1 MQQFVESAE
10 RYTTEYVRRRR
21 RNRIIMVLG
30 VFVVFCTTYA
40 LILPAITMER
50 SLVCEQA
57 EHVHSAACYEE
68 IDIPAGNAV
77 DCGKEEHSHS
87 DECYVKKVSY
97 ICGNTDPD
105 HAHTEDCMFIERELA
120 CGKEEHKHGD
130 ECMKA
135 VPAHKEKILKCK
147 KAEHVH
153 TDACYDA
160 VPDGEIKEPDFV
172 REIDGLTVSVNAPE
186 GAFPSAVTMKVE
198 KVDDEQT
205 LETLRSAV
213 EEKSDKVIAVDI
225 SFINADGEE
234 VEPKLPV
241 SVKFASEEIS
251 GCNEPV
257 VVHLSDDGET
267 ALVDQTDETV
277 TMNEVSFE
285 AESFSVYA
293 VVDGQ
298 VKGRRTYKFYWKEP
312 EGTEEPPKYLF
323 RNNAG
328 IISYYQIVKDGE
340 TLQTIPDPEYDSEE
354 NPYVNPD
361 TGEPIRVKREF
372 LGWYLAN
379 GTKLEFEQPVTVTQ
393 EEEVSVYARFTQ
405 VYFVTFYSG
414 AKSHDTE
421 TGEFKDIILTSK
433 AAVPDNLSSGEE
445 NPPATVTISDI
456 TVEAPLPTKAFA
468 GWSYTENDTTAIPG
482 DTITVNTYRTEL
494 YPVFEDACWIRYQ
507 ADKVGEGAE
516 YVPAIHIQPGHSIS
530 QLGVSTEEGM
540 EFLGWY
546 TEQDG
551 GIQVTNGNGRVVTT
565 GGTTYLNDARTNYLR
580 GGALTLNEDITL
592 YGHWTGKIVNY
603 TVVFWQQQVTDHKD
617 ATNDDV
623 AEGEQY
629 SNLKKHYDYAYHVV
643 RQAQA
648 KTTVS
653 TTNADKRYD
662 TNTPSGVTGDNWAF
676 YTFNSAKD
684 KSITV
689 GKDGNSV
696 LNVYYDR
703 KLMTINFY
711 KKSSGTE
718 YYTTPS
724 ETFTGLYGQTLTQKD
739 AEGNQMYSYIW
750 PSTDNTDPENP
761 INLKWQEAT
770 VTTDNNGN
778 VTSVKVG
785 RNATTQTY
793 IDGFI
798 FPARYGSQTVY
809 SLANSG
815 NLGNGDIHHYLEQ
828 SDGTFALK
836 QTVHMNATSSPFN
849 FTNKFTGYE
858 VTYYVTKGA
867 TTRPP
872 ETYTANDKKPI
883 TQGTNYSSSSQA
895 YQYTNDFSRYDL
907 YVFHVRSERQIVF
920 FDSMGDY
927 EDGNGTH
934 TVAAASM
941 TFKYLDD
948 ISSVANK
955 QPDYIRSRYFFT
967 GWYADP
973 ACSKKYDFNR
983 QMPNNNIQVY
993 AGWDTQW
1000 YWIKIDPNGGALTET
1015 EATWFWEEAE
1025 IGRVEPYYDVK
1036 RDFVEVEDYDEN
1048 DVFYYH
1054 YDEFDTDHALDDDYP
1069 QPMTRQARYTTDP
1082 DDATDTE
1089 TKYIYLPS
1097 NYSLWGWYKVEL
1109 DANNHIVKDE
1119 SGEDVMSLYDFD
1131 TPVTGNL
1138 LLRAMW
1144 KKVGQYSV
1152 TYSAQGYLLN
1162 SDGTYSEGTVI
1173 SGENAPND
1181 KSVYSDKS
1189 NAQAMPKPESPEGYE
1204 FLYWALVDNDGN
1216 IVRRYYPGNTYMIN
1230 SDYADEHNT
1239 LHLKAV
1245 YLKYEDLPVEAAGIK
1260 YNSNTV
1266 DILGN
1271 TLVTESGT
1279 VLPAIEA
1286 VDQKIQYN
1294 EAINIRYLNEFTS
1307 GSYSQGDVSWN
1318 QWDEHTGYTFLGWD
1332 QNPYLNETQ
1341 TPQFKY
1347 NSANGKFYVQDPDTG
1362 EYTIEVSQIAGDE
1375 MDPKPNTLYAIWEP
1389 TTVSVNISKVV
1400 EGTSDD
1406 KLKEFDFDVH
1416 YIHYNITT
1424 SSKEERND
1432 AFTLKDGDPAMQLNN
1447 VVPFG
1452 MIMTVKET
1460 TADDSFDTVYT
1471 GIRNTDA
1478 YHNEVTPAV
1487 TLTPQGAENNQFVIT
1502 GDTDITVYNIRKEY
1516 AVSIMKTNETLS
1528 QPLAGAEFTLK
1539 GPDDEVLYNNI
1550 VSGADGMLS
1559 ASGVSVFNLAHT
1571 GGPNAGATNYELI
1584 ETKQPEGYAMPAD
1597 PVITIAVYA
1606 DKVIVKQNGNERT
1619 YAGSTTLSNG
1629 TAPVTVQ
1636 VTNTMSGHTLPMT
1649 GGSGIFFHI
1658 TAGALLMTAAA
1669 WIYIV
1674 RRRRDAVK
1682 A

>member
-21 RNRIIMVLG
+21 RNKLVMALG
-30 VFVVFCTTYA
+30 VIVVFCTTYA
-40 LILPAITMER
+40 LILPAITLER

-68 IDIPAGNAV
+68 VEVPAGKAI
-77 DCGKEEHSHS
+77 DCGKEEHAHS
-87 DECYVKKVSY
+87 AECYTKTVSY

-105 HAHTEDCMFIERELA
+105 HEHTEDCMFIERELV
-120 CGKEEHKHGD
+120 CEKEEHSHTD

-135 VPAHKEKILKCK
+135 VPAHTEKVLKCK
-147 KAEHVH
+147 KAEHTH
-153 TDACYDA
+153 TDACFDA
-160 VPDGEIKEPDFV
+160 IPDGKIKEPDFV

-205 LETLRSAV
+205 LETLRNAV
-213 EEKSDKVIAVDI
+213 SEKSDKVIAVDI

-257 VVHLSDDGET
+257 VVHLSDEGET

-298 VKGRRTYKFYWKEP
+298 VKGRRTYKFYWNEP

-361 TGEPIRVKREF
+361 TGEPVRVKREF

-379 GTKLEFEQPVTVTQ
+379 GTKLEFEQPVTVTA

-414 AKSHDTE
+414 AKSFNPDTE
-421 TGEFKDIILTSK
+421 EYKDIILTSK
-433 AAVPDNLSSGEE
+433 SAVPDNPSSGEE
-445 NPPATVTISDI
+445 NPIATVTISDI
-456 TVEAPLPTKAFA
+456 TVEAPLPTQAFA
-468 GWSYTENDTTAIPG
+468 GWSYTEGGEAIED
-482 DTITVNTYRTEL
+482 DTIEVNTFRTVL
-494 YPVFEDACWIRYQ
+494 YPVFEDARWIRFQ

-516 YVPAIHIQPGHSIS
+516 YVPAIHVQPGESVS
-530 QLGVSTEEGM
+530 RLNVSTEQGM

-546 TEQDG
+546 TEQEG
-551 GIQVTNGNGRVVTT
+551 GIQVTDGNGNVVSTA
-565 GGTTYLNDARTNYLR
+565 GTTYLDDSHSNYLR
-580 GGALTLNEDITL
+580 GGTLTINEDITL

-603 TVVFWQQQVTDHKD
+603 TVVYWQQQVTDNKD
-617 ATNDDV
+617 ASNDEVID
-623 AEGEQY
+623 GEPY
-629 SNLKKHYDYAYHVV
+629 SNLKKHYEFADYEV

-653 TTNADKRYD
+653 TTAADRQMNTSGEGEWGFYEFNA
-662 TNTPSGVTGDNWAF
+662 
-676 YTFNSAKD
+676 AKD
-684 KSITV
+684 RSIVV

-711 KKSSGTE
+711 TYNNNSRK
-718 YYTTPS
+718 YNTTPKY
-724 ETFTGLYGQTLTQKD
+724 TFTGLYGQTLTQKD
-739 AEGNQMYSYIW
+739 AEGVQMYNYSW
-750 PSTDNTDPENP
+750 PSQER
-761 INLKWQEAT
+761 WREAT
-770 VTTDNNGN
+770 ITTNNQGVVTN
-778 VTSVKVG
+778 VTVG
-785 RNATTQTY
+785 NNATAQTY

-798 FPARYGSQTVY
+798 FPGRYGYNTVY
-809 SLANSG
+809 SLATNS
-815 NLGNGDIHHYLEQ
+815 NNGSAEIHHYLEQ

-836 QTVHMNATSSPFN
+836 QTVKTNAGTESTFN

-858 VTYYVTKGA
+858 VKFYTTKGA
-867 TTRPP
+867 SQTPQQTIGPNNL
-872 ETYTANDKKPI
+872 TPI
-883 TQGTNYSSSSQA
+883 TSGTTYNNTSQA
-895 YQYTNDFSRYDL
+895 YQYKYNSNSNDL
-907 YVFHVRSERQIVF
+907 YVFHTRFERRIVF
-920 FDSMGDY
+920 FDPMGNYVD
-927 EDGNGTH
+927 ENGTH
-934 TVAAASM
+934 TVAAE
-941 TFKYLDD
+941 TVTVKYLDD
-948 ISSVANK
+948 ISSVANTP
-955 QPDYIRSRYFFT
+955 PDYIRDRYFFT

-973 ACSKKYDFNR
+973 ACSQKFDFNR
-983 QMPNNNIQVY
+983 QMPNNDLKVY

-1000 YWIKIDPNGGALTET
+1000 YWIKIDPNGGTLTST

-1036 RDFVEVEDYDEN
+1036 RDFVEYEDGTY
-1048 DVFYYH
+1048 YYH
-1054 YDEFDTDHALDDDYP
+1054 YDEFNTDHALDDDYP
-1069 QPMTRQARYTTDP
+1069 QPVTRQARYTTDP

-1097 NYSLWGWYKVEL
+1097 TYSLWGWYKVEL
-1109 DANNHIVKDE
+1109 DENNHIVKDE

-1131 TPVTGNL
+1131 TPITGNL

-1144 KKVGQYSV
+1144 KKVGKYNV
-1152 TYSAQGYLLN
+1152 EYSAEGYLLN
-1162 SDGTYSEGTVI
+1162 ADGTYSESTVI
-1173 SGENAPND
+1173 QGSNAPND
-1181 KSVYSDKS
+1181 LSVYSDKS
-1189 NAQAMPKPESPEGYE
+1189 NAQAMPKPESPDGYE
-1204 FLYWALVDNDGN
+1204 FLYWALVDSDGN

-1230 SDYADEHNT
+1230 SDYADELNVM
-1239 LHLKAV
+1239 HLKAV

-1286 VDQKIQYN
+1286 FDQKIQYN

-1307 GSYSQGDVSWN
+1307 DSYSQGDVSWD

-1332 QNPYLNETQ
+1332 QNQYLDETQ

-1347 NSANGKFYVQDPDTG
+1347 NSANGKFYVEDPDTH

-1375 MDPKPNTLYAIWEP
+1375 TEPRPNTLYAIWEP
-1389 TTVSVNISKVV
+1389 TTVRVSISKVV
-1400 EGTSDD
+1400 EGTSQD
-1406 KLKEFDFDVH
+1406 KLQTFNFTVD
-1416 YIHYNITT
+1416 YIKYNTTT
-1424 SSKEERND
+1424 SSREPGFEE
-1432 AFTLKDGDPAMQLNN
+1432 FTLEDGGTPKDLDN

-1452 MIMTVKET
+1452 MIMTVTET
-1460 TADDSFDTVYT
+1460 TVDDSLDTVYT

-1478 YHNEVTPAV
+1478 YHNPVTPAV
-1487 TLTPQGAENNQFVIT
+1487 TLTPQGTGNNQFVIT

-1516 AVSIMKTNETLS
+1516 AVTIIKTNETLS
-1528 QPLAGAEFTLK
+1528 QTLAGAEFTLED
-1539 GPDDEVLYNNI
+1539 PDGNVLYDNI
-1550 VSGADGMLS
+1550 VSGADGILS
-1559 ASGVSVFNLAHT
+1559 AEGNTVFDLAHT
-1571 GGPNAGATNYELI
+1571 GGPNAGATNYKLI
-1584 ETKQPEGYAMPAD
+1584 ETKQPDGYAMPAD

-1606 DKVIVKQNGNERT
+1606 DKVIVMQNGNERT
-1619 YAGSTTLSNG
+1619 YAGSTTLSDG

>member
-21 RNRIIMVLG
+21 RNRIVLALG

-40 LILPAITMER
+40 LILPAITLER
-50 SLVCEQA
+50 SLVCEQT
-57 EHVHSAACYEE
+57 EHIHSAACYEE
-68 IDIPAGNAV
+68 VEVPAGKAI

-105 HAHTEDCMFIERELA
+105 HEHTEDCMFIERELV
-120 CGKEEHKHGD
+120 CGKEEHSHTG

-135 VPAHKEKILKCK
+135 VPAHTEKVLKCK
-147 KAEHVH
+147 KAEHTH

-160 VPDGEIKEPDFV
+160 IPDGGIKEPDFV
-172 REIDGLTVSVNAPE
+172 REIDGLTVSVNAPK

-205 LETLRSAV
+205 LETLRNAV

-234 VEPKLPV
+234 VEPALPV

-257 VVHLSDDGET
+257 VVHLNDEGET
-267 ALVDQTDETV
+267 ALVDQADETV
-277 TMNEVSFE
+277 AMNEVSFE

-312 EGTEEPPKYLF
+312 EGSEEPPKYLF

-340 TLQTIPDPEYDSEE
+340 VLQTIPDPEYDSEE

-361 TGEPIRVKREF
+361 TGEPIKVKREF

-393 EEEVSVYARFTQ
+393 EEEVKVYARFTQ

-414 AKSHDTE
+414 AKSFNPDTE
-421 TGEFKDIILTSK
+421 EYKNIILTSK
-433 AAVPDNLSSGEE
+433 AAVPDNLASGEE

-456 TVEAPLPTKAFA
+456 TVEAPLPTQAFM
-468 GWSYTENDTTAIPG
+468 GWSYTEGGSAIPG
-482 DTITVNTYRTEL
+482 NTITVNTFRTEL

-516 YVPAIHIQPGHSIS
+516 YVPAVHIQPGASIS

-551 GIQVTNGNGRVVTT
+551 GIQVTDGNGNVVSTA
-565 GGTTYLNDARTNYLR
+565 GTTYLNDSRTNYLR

-603 TVVFWQQQVTDHKD
+603 TVVFWQQQVTDNKD
-617 ATNDDV
+617 ATDDDV
-623 AEGEQY
+623 AAGEAY
-629 SNLKKHYDYAYHVV
+629 SNLKKHYDYAYHEV

-653 TTNADKRYD
+653 TTNADKSYD

-676 YTFNSAKD
+676 YTFNEAKNQP
-684 KSITV
+684 ITV

-711 KKSSGTE
+711 KKTGNNW
-718 YYTTPS
+718 PS
-724 ETFTGLYGQTLTQKD
+724 PDNPNFSFTGLYGQTLTQTD
-739 AEGNQMYSYIW
+739 AEGTQMYTYTW
-750 PSTDNTDPENP
+750 PTTER
-761 INLKWQEAT
+761 WQEAT
-770 VTTDNNGN
+770 ISNGRISN
-778 VTSVKVG
+778 TLG
-785 RNATTQTY
+785 TTQTY

-798 FPARYGSQTVY
+798 FPARYGSNTVY
-809 SLANSG
+809 
-815 NLGNGDIHHYLEQ
+815 NLGTTGNNGNAEIHHYLEQ
-828 SDGTFALK
+828 SDGSFALK
-836 QTVHMNATSSPFN
+836 QTVKMNSSNSSTFN

-867 TTRPP
+867 TNTPP
-872 ETYTANDKKPI
+872 ATYTANDKKSI
-883 TQGTNYSSSSQA
+883 TSGTSYSNTSQA
-895 YQYTNDFSRYDL
+895 YQLTYNSNNNDL
-907 YVFHVRSERQIVF
+907 YVFHVRFEREIVF

-934 TVAAASM
+934 TVAATSM

-955 QPDYIRSRYFFT
+955 QPDYIRNRYFFT

-973 ACSKKYDFNR
+973 ACSKKFDFNR
-983 QMPNNNIQVY
+983 QMPNNNLQVY

-1025 IGRVEPYYDVK
+1025 IGKVEPYYDVK
-1036 RDFVEVEDYDEN
+1036 RDFVEYEDGEY
-1048 DVFYYH
+1048 YYH

-1069 QPMTRQARYTTDP
+1069 QPVTRQARYTTDP

-1089 TKYIYLPS
+1089 TKYMYLPS

-1131 TPVTGNL
+1131 SPVTGNL

-1144 KKVGQYSV
+1144 KKVGQFNVS
-1152 TYSAQGYLLN
+1152 YSADGYLLN
-1162 SDGTYSEGTVI
+1162 SDGTYSSDGAIHGT
-1173 SGENAPND
+1173 GAPND
-1181 KSVYSDKS
+1181 LSVYSDKS
-1189 NAQAMPKPESPEGYE
+1189 NAQAMPKPESPDGYE
-1204 FLYWALVDNDGN
+1204 FLYWALVDDEGN

-1230 SDYADEHNT
+1230 SDYADEYNT

-1279 VLPAIEA
+1279 VLPALEA
-1286 VDQKIQYN
+1286 FDQKIQYN
-1294 EAINIRYLNEFTS
+1294 EAIDIRYLNEFTS
-1307 GSYSQGDVSWN
+1307 ESHSEGDVNWD
-1318 QWDEHTGYTFLGWD
+1318 QWDEHNGYTFLGWD
-1332 QNPYLNETQ
+1332 QNPYLDETQ

-1347 NSANGKFYVQDPDTG
+1347 NSGNGKFYVADPDTG
-1362 EYTIEVSQIAGDE
+1362 EYTIEVTQIAGDQT
-1375 MDPKPNTLYAIWEP
+1375 DPLPNTLYAIWEP
-1389 TTVSVNISKVV
+1389 TTVRVKISKVV
-1400 EGTSDD
+1400 EGTTDD
-1406 KLKEFDFDVH
+1406 KLKDFDFLVN
-1416 YIHYNITT
+1416 YIKYNVNT

-1432 AFTLKDGDPAMQLNN
+1432 TFTLKDGDPAKDLDN

-1452 MIMTVKET
+1452 MIMTVTET
-1460 TADDSFDTVYT
+1460 TADDSFETVYT

-1478 YHNEVTPAV
+1478 YHNPVTPAV
-1487 TLTPQGAENNQFVIT
+1487 TLTPQGSGNNEFVIT

-1539 GPDDEVLYNNI
+1539 GPDGTVLYDNI
-1550 VSGADGMLS
+1550 VSGTDGMLS
-1559 ASGVSVFNLAHT
+1559 ASGVTVFNLAHT

-1584 ETKQPEGYAMPAD
+1584 ETKQPDGYAMPD
-1597 PVITIAVYA
+1597 NPVITIAVYA
-1606 DKVIVKQNGNERT
+1606 DKVTVMQNGNERT
-1619 YAGSTTLSNG
+1619 VEGSTTAADG
-1629 TAPVTVQ
+1629 TAPVTVK

-1682 A
+1682 V